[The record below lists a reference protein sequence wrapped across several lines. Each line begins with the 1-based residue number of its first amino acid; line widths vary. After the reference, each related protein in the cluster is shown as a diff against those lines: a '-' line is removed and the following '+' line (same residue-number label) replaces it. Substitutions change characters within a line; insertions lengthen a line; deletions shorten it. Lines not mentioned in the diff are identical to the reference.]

1 MNIIYKI
8 ILLLLIASMGIM
20 TYSIFNGE
28 SGEHIKVIS
37 DQGDDDDDIP
47 SRVIKV
53 EGQLAVR
60 LDLALQ
66 NQNGIETQSVESM
79 ELYTEV
85 DAFGRVFNI
94 NGLVEL
100 RSNVNRINGE
110 KNIVLSE
117 LSASNKKLNR
127 LKILHKE
134 AANIST
140 RQLQEVEAESKTQQA
155 KLNTLNSK
163 LIDVRTEAEQAWG
176 SVLTSWV
183 LDNQTGAFEKILS
196 GEEIIVFVA
205 LRAEDTLP
213 DNTQTIY
220 IGRNGNRSSA
230 QKAFYISPAI
240 ESDRVLQGET
250 YYFRAEANKSQ
261 YRADMHVHVWIPQ
274 STDSMSGV
282 FVPESAVVWSS
293 GRPWV
298 YVKNGEE
305 IFVKHVINNPVVL
318 GDGLFVENGLA
329 VGDEVVSSGAQML
342 LAEEYRWS
350 IPDEDNNP

>member
-1 MNIIYKI
+1 MNIIFKI
-8 ILLLLIASMGIM
+8 ILLLLIIGMGVM
-20 TYSIFNGE
+20 TYSIFDNKDVE
-28 SGEHIKVIS
+28 QSEVIT
-37 DQGDDDDDIP
+37 DDDDNIP
-47 SRVIKV
+47 SRVVKV

-60 LDLALQ
+60 LDMALQ
-66 NQNGIETQSVESM
+66 AQNGIKTQSVEPM
-79 ELYTEV
+79 DLQTEV

-100 RSNVNRINGE
+100 RSNVNKINGE

-117 LSASNKKLNR
+117 LSAANKKLNR
-127 LKILHKE
+127 LKVLHKE

-163 LIDVRTEAEQAWG
+163 LTDVRTEAEQAWG
-176 SVLTSWV
+176 TVLTSWV
-183 LDNQTGAFEKILS
+183 LDNQSDAFEKILS
-196 GEEIIVFVA
+196 GEEVILLVA

-220 IGRNGNRSSA
+220 IGRNGKRSSA
-230 QKAFYISPAI
+230 QKAYYISPAI

-261 YRADMHVHVWIPQ
+261 YRANMHVHVWIPQ
-274 STDSMSGV
+274 STDSISGV

-293 GRPWV
+293 GKSWI
-298 YVKNGEE
+298 YVKNGKETF
-305 IFVKHVINNPVVL
+305 IKHVINDPVVL
-318 GDGLFVENGLA
+318 GDGLFVANGLVA
-329 VGDEVVSSGAQML
+329 GDEVVSSGAQML

-350 IPDEDNNP
+350 IPDEDDNP